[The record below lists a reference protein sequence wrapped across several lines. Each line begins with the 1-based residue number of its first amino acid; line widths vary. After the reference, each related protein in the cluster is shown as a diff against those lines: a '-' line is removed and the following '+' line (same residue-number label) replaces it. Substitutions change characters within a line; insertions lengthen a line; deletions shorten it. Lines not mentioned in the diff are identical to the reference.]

1 MTALHARSSQ
11 SSSTDVTTSAIGR
24 LRTLLRER
32 EEATAPVEDFARFEE
47 ELHELLAAA
56 ESELLGRELE
66 RLDPELDLVVIEG
79 TVYRRVLTSAANY
92 LTRGG
97 VVRVE
102 RGLYRAG
109 RGERTVVPMELRA
122 GVVEGF
128 WTPGAAMLA
137 VWAVAHMTTK
147 EAAELFERSG
157 GMQPSSS
164 SLDRLPKQLGGR
176 WEEQR
181 EVWEEALRLSDDP
194 IPESAVA
201 VGVSLDGVM
210 VPMKDGQR
218 REKRYESRRQGK
230 LPSGPAGYRE
240 AACGTVSLYDAAG
253 DRVGTRYLGR
263 MPESGQTTLKS
274 MLEAELDAVLIER
287 PDLRLV
293 AVADG
298 AKDNWT
304 WFGTLLDGLDATQ
317 VVDFYHAVE
326 HLHRAMDAAY
336 GAGCPTGAAQFDKY
350 RRLLRDDDSGVD
362 KVIDHLRYQLRRHLR
377 SKKLK
382 TELGYF
388 RNHRRRMQYAKVA
401 AQNLPIGSGV
411 VEAANKTLVVVRMKR
426 AGARWRHAGGQAVL
440 TFRALCKTGRFD
452 RAWNL
457 LSAAYQSE
465 IDVPDNVIP
474 LCRQYRSSAVSG

>member
-1 MTALHARSSQ
+1 MKASHANRSQ
-11 SSSTDVTTSAIGR
+11 SSSASSSMSSVAR
-24 LRTLLRER
+24 LEALLRER
-32 EEATAPVEDFARFEE
+32 EQALVPVEDFAAFERD
-47 ELHELLAAA
+47 LHELLAGV

-66 RLDPELDLVVIEG
+66 RLDPGCEVVVIED
-79 TVYRRVLTSAANY
+79 TVYHRVLTSAASY
-92 LTRGG
+92 MTRGG

-109 RGERTVVPMELRA
+109 RGEGTVVPMELRA

-164 SLDRLPKQLGGR
+164 SLDRLPKELNER
-176 WEEQR
+176 WEADR
-181 EVWEEALRLSDDP
+181 EVWEKALRISDDP
-194 IPESAVA
+194 IPDAAVS

-218 REKRYESRRQGK
+218 QQKRYRARQNGK
-230 LPSGPAGYRE
+230 LPSGPAGFRE
-240 AACGTVSLYDAAG
+240 AACGTLSFYDATG
-253 DRVGTRYLGR
+253 ERVGTRYLAR
-263 MPESGQTTLKS
+263 MPESGKTTLKS
-274 MLEAELDAVLIER
+274 TLDAELEDVLTER
-287 PDLRLV
+287 PDLRVV
-293 AVADG
+293 AIADG

-304 WFGTLLDGLDATQ
+304 WLDQLLAGLGATQ

-336 GAGCPTGAAQFDKY
+336 GAGTSKGAAQFDKY
-350 RRLLRDDDSGVD
+350 RRLLLEDEDGVG
-362 KVIDHLRYQLRRHLR
+362 KVIDHLRYRLRRHPR
-377 SKKLK
+377 RKKLK
-382 TELGYF
+382 NELGYF
-388 RNHRRRMQYAKVA
+388 RKHRHRMRYAKVA

-440 TFRALCKTGRFD
+440 TFRALSKSGRFD
-452 RAWNL
+452 RAWSL
-457 LSAAYQSE
+457 LAGTYQTG
-465 IDVPDNVIP
+465 VHAPDNVIP
-474 LCRQYRSSAVSG
+474 LAGRGRRHAVSG